1 MGSIK
6 KLLCVNRTSLGLIL
20 LSAGMAMPLASNAA
34 KLAETPGL
42 TDLQSATGAAVQAV
56 CVALIPTNTPV
67 SNPVT
72 AEQDLFNQC
81 ASMVQTSNRIQ
92 GGSSGSQDLGIS
104 AEELGSALQNVA
116 TEEMATPSRISMNT
130 LSGQVAQVNGHLFDV
145 HKMSQG
151 FGGSGGDDEGSF
163 LTSGFSTFVNGV
175 GGFGEVDRSSRENSA
190 DFYSAGVIVGV
201 DYRFNNNF
209 VAGLAGGY
217 SYLDADFDNSFNVSG
232 GGVDADIYNVSLFA
246 SYDLDNFY
254 VDGSFTYGWSDYDV
268 DRGVVVLVSDSST
281 SFGGANRTA
290 KSSPDGEQYSAGM
303 GFGYNHNYEAF
314 NIRPYA
320 RLDYYH
326 GNIDSYKE
334 SGAFGLNLA
343 VDEQNFESLQSV
355 LGTQLSYT
363 FSQSFGV
370 IIPQINFGWN
380 HEFLNKSRD
389 INARY
394 TADPNNFTL
403 TAVTNGADNDYFTLG
418 AGVSSVLQGGA
429 QLYFNYTSLL
439 GYSHVESNSFEAG
452 FRLEF

>member
-1 MGSIK
+1 
-6 KLLCVNRTSLGLIL
+6 
-20 LSAGMAMPLASNAA
+20 MAMPLASNAS

-42 TDLQSATGAAVQAV
+42 TELQSATGAAVQAV

-81 ASMVQTSNRIQ
+81 SAMVHTGNKIQDDGTSN
-92 GGSSGSQDLGIS
+92 DPTFNNLGLS

-130 LSGQVAQVNGHLFDV
+130 LSGQVAQVNSHLFDV
-145 HKMSQG
+145 HKISQG

-246 SYDLDNFY
+246 SYDLENFY
-254 VDGSFTYGWSDYDV
+254 VDGNFTYGWSDYDV
-268 DRGVVVLVSDSST
+268 DRGVVVLSNNSAST
-281 SFGGANRTA
+281 GGANRVA
-290 KSSPDGEQYSAGM
+290 KSSPDGEQYSAGL
-303 GFGYNHNYEAF
+303 GFGYNHNHEAF

-363 FSQSFGV
+363 FSHSLGV

-380 HEFLNKSRD
+380 HEFLNKSRE

-403 TAVTNGADNDYFTLG
+403 TAVTNGADNDFFTLG
-418 AGVSSVLQGGA
+418 AGVSSVLQGGT

-439 GYSHVESNSFEAG
+439 GYSNVESHSFEAG